1 MKKINLTERFQQLA
15 GIKSLPKLETKEIGT
30 EDLNEA
36 EKCGKKSCTCS
47 DGTKYFCTRTSH
59 SEPDCKCCSES
70 NCDAARDLLD
80 GGKVSGSGKGKG
92 KIQLSKISN
101 KKIKKGKK
109 KKPSD
114 TGTGPTNPN
123 SSKNEQILN
132 VVKQAIRESRSKNL
146 NLREEKE
153 CSTNNNVGAQGG
165 QNHVDCGGNGKTCN
179 HFGECVP
186 MANLGSSGKTT
197 NKKNPFDTGTGPT
210 NPDNE
215 YEKYS
220 NLIKQV
226 IKELEDDETPTIGG
240 TILTE
245 KQTCAET
252 ATAGF
257 ADCDANDDADVNFD
271 FDGCVQGVFSAYSAC
286 KAAGGGSMGLPQ
298 DNTNYKDLTKVNPT
312 NPTGK
317 SIPLPKRR
325 NEYNY

>member
-15 GIKSLPKLETKEIGT
+15 GIKSLHKLETKEIGT
-30 EDLNEA
+30 EDLNKSLTESY
-36 EKCGKKSCTCS
+36 KCVCKNGTVFKPSQLASHGCDKANCKSC
-47 DGTKYFCTRTSH
+47 
-59 SEPDCKCCSES
+59 CKGARGGIDPKES
-70 NCDAARDLLD
+70 
-80 GGKVSGSGKGKG
+80 GKVANKPSDKP
-92 KIQLSKISN
+92 SKKPSER
-101 KKIKKGKK
+101 KPSKKGKK
-109 KKPSD
+109 KNPFD

-123 SSKNEQILN
+123 KNEQILN
-132 VVKQAIRESRSKNL
+132 VVKQAIRELRSENL

-153 CSTNNNVGAQGG
+153 CSTDNNVGAQGG

-210 NPDNE
+210 NPNNE
-215 YEKYS
+215 YEKYF
-220 NLIKQV
+220 NLVKKS
-226 IKELEDDETPTIGG
+226 IKELEDDDMSTTGG

-257 ADCDANDDADVNFD
+257 EDCDVNDDADPNFD

-286 KAAGGGSMGLPQ
+286 KKAEGGSIGLPQ

-312 NPTGK
+312 SPTGK

-325 NEYNY
+325 DEYNY